1 MGYLELHGNNYL
13 QNSQDI
19 LLELNDAYLSFRKNN
34 LHRWKRIGSDK
45 NQTIYF

>member
-19 LLELNDAYLSFRKNN
+19 HLVLKDAHLFLGKIACMDEG
-34 LHRWKRIGSDK
+34 KEGKI
-45 NQTIYF
+45 